1 MSKCLKII
9 CCYFGKRGGHH
20 NTPTNIFEFVKLM
33 IDNELKI
40 DNGFDT
46 DVLFIINEC
55 GETECKNYLLNLNGT
70 ETKNGELIVETRHN
84 QKGSFGAYYDMFL
97 KYMNNYSYFFFCEDD
112 VLIYKENYIKEFIE
126 YCDSDESIGFVSL
139 APIHDGSAYPV
150 HSGGGCGLTSTEKF
164 LKANPIAEMSNFI
177 SDLRNNYAIN
187 ATYGKLTD
195 FEVEFTNKFISR
207 GLKLNNHPK
216 YSPLCLNYSA
226 HYGQDKNKKPEYLDL
241 EFIYQVGF

>member
-33 IDNELKI
+33 VDNELNI
-40 DNGFDT
+40 DNGYDT

-55 GETECKNYLLNLNGT
+55 GETESKNYLLNLNGT
-70 ETKNGELIVETRHN
+70 ETKNGKLIVETRHN

-97 KYMNNYSYFFFCEDD
+97 KYMNNYNHFFFCEDD

-139 APIHDGSAYPV
+139 APIYVGKTYPK
-150 HSGGGCGLTSTEKF
+150 HSGGGCGLTSKEKF
-164 LKANPIAEMSNFI
+164 IIANPINDI
-177 SDLRNNYAIN
+177 LNYVNDKKKNTIN
-187 ATYGKLTD
+187 VSYQKLT
-195 FEVEFTNKFISR
+195 ELEINFTNKFV
-207 GLKLNNHPK
+207 LKNMDLFNHPK
-216 YSPLCLNYSA
+216 FSPLCSNYST
-226 HYGQDKNKKPEYLDL
+226 HFGHKVNFKQEYLNL
-241 EFIYQVGF
+241 EFIYKVGF